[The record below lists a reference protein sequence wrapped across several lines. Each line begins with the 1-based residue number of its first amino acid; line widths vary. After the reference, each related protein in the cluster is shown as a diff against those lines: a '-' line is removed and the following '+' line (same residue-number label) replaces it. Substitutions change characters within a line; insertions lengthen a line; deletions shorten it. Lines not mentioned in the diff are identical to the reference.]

1 MRALV
6 LISLALWLGGCAY
19 VGDPLPPAL
28 KIPTPVSDLAVRQ
41 VGGELIVSFTVPEK
55 TIEGLKLNTLVGV
68 DLRVGP
74 NPPAFTAE
82 AWASGAQTVA
92 VPPLAPGKMETRI
105 DARPWTGREVVVG
118 LRLAG
123 ARNRVSPWSNFVS
136 LNVVEPLEKPGQLR
150 AEATANGVVIEWS
163 RLSAGPNVRWKIYRQ
178 SKGEAE
184 PVEMATVREPRF
196 TDIGAAYDVEHRY
209 TVLATEGTA
218 VSMISDEVAITPE
231 DKFAP
236 APPQG
241 LSALAGP
248 NSAQLSWERNQEP
261 DLALYRIYRAGQN
274 TPFVRIAES
283 STAANYRDN
292 TVMAGQKYR
301 YAISAVDR
309 KGNESPQSEPVE
321 ILIP

>member
-1 MRALV
+1 MRAL
-6 LISLALWLGGCAY
+6 LLPSIALMLTGCAY

-41 VGGELIVSFTVPEK
+41 VGGELLVSFTVPDK
-55 TIEGLKLNTLVGV
+55 TMEGLELKTLGGV

-74 NPPAFTAE
+74 NPPAFSAD

-92 VPPLAPGKMETRI
+92 VPSPAPGKVETRI
-105 DARPWTGREVVVG
+105 DARPWAGREVVVG

-136 LNVVEPLEKPGQLR
+136 LNVVAPLEKPGQLR
-150 AEATANGVVIEWS
+150 AEATAAGVLIEWS
-163 RLSAGPNVRWKIYRQ
+163 RLSAGPNVSWKIYRQ

-184 PVEMATVREPRF
+184 AVEMATVREPKF
-196 TDIGAAYDVEHRY
+196 TDIGAAYEVEHRY
-209 TVLATEGTA
+209 TVMATEGAA
-218 VSMISDEVAITPE
+218 VSAVSEAVAITPE

-236 APPQG
+236 ATPQG

-248 NSAQLSWERNQEP
+248 NATQLSWERNQEP

-283 STAANYRDN
+283 TTAANYRDN
-292 TVMAGQKYR
+292 SVTAGQKYR
-301 YAISAVDR
+301 YAITAVDR